1 MVGTSQI
8 GLVLVSWGLL
18 TGRSVVGV
26 LLSAEGRFL
35 VWFPVCQTLHQHA
48 AAQGGGQESLGAHLH
63 RLCVLALVHAC

>member
-8 GLVLVSWGLL
+8 GLVLASWGLL

-35 VWFPVCQTLHQHA
+35 VWLPVCQTLHQHA
-48 AAQGGGQESLGAHLH
+48 AAQGGRKVWGAHLH
-63 RLCVLALVHAC
+63 RLSVLALVHAC

>member
-8 GLVLVSWGLL
+8 GLVLASCL

-35 VWFPVCQTLHQHA
+35 VWLPVCQTLHQHA
-48 AAQGGGQESLGAHLH
+48 AAQGGRKAWGRTCIG
-63 RLCVLALVHAC
+63 